1 MKKLKHNVF
10 LSLFKFKVREQD
22 LLKKRLAL
30 QKRRIHWL
38 NVSALKQMKLFTR
51 KMMDFKSDP
60 ITYQFAD
67 LDGAVIIED
76 ETLMI
81 MNSDDSHKYFD
92 VNAKMVN

>member
-1 MKKLKHNVF
+1 
-10 LSLFKFKVREQD
+10 
-22 LLKKRLAL
+22 
-30 QKRRIHWL
+30 
-38 NVSALKQMKLFTR
+38 
-51 KMMDFKSDP
+51 MMDFKSDP